1 MKIPINEIDYLYI
14 TKPRTLKKT
23 HYAMKILLVEDD
35 SILAENL
42 AEAIAAQ
49 LYVIDVVG
57 DGEAAWDYVQSFNYD
72 LILLDVNL
80 PKCNGINLCRKLRQN
95 GFDKPILM
103 LTARDTSED
112 KVIGL
117 DAGADDY
124 VIKPFDLP
132 ELLARIRA
140 LLRRGSSRSPI
151 LKWGE
156 LCLDP
161 HTYQVTYAEQPL
173 SLTPKEYS
181 ILELLMRNGKRVL
194 SRRFILEQVWAFED
208 MPSEDTVKAHINSL
222 RSKLKAAKAPQNLIN
237 TVRGIGY
244 SLNLTS

>member
-1 MKIPINEIDYLYI
+1 
-14 TKPRTLKKT
+14 
-23 HYAMKILLVEDD
+23 MKILLVEDD
-35 SILAENL
+35 SMLAENL

-57 DGEAAWDYVQSFNYD
+57 DGETAWNYVQSFNYE

-80 PKCNGINLCRKLRQN
+80 PKLNGISLCRKLRQQ

-103 LTARDTSED
+103 LTARDTSDD

-140 LLRRGSSRSPI
+140 LLRRDSSRSPI
-151 LKWGE
+151 LKWGD

-161 HTYQVTYAEQPL
+161 RTYQVTYAQQQL

-181 ILELLMRNGKRVL
+181 ILELLMRNGQRVL
-194 SRRFILEQVWAFED
+194 SRRLILEQVWAFED

-222 RSKLKAAKAPQNLIN
+222 RSKLKSVTAPPNLIS
-237 TVRGIGY
+237 TVRGVGY
-244 SLNLTS
+244 CLNLNS

>member
-1 MKIPINEIDYLYI
+1 
-14 TKPRTLKKT
+14 
-23 HYAMKILLVEDD
+23 MKILLVEDD

-57 DGEAAWDYVQSFNYD
+57 DGETAWDYVQSFHYD

-80 PKCNGINLCRKLRQN
+80 PKLNGVSLCRKLRQQ

-103 LTARDTSED
+103 LTARDTSDD
-112 KVIGL
+112 KVLGL

-140 LLRRGSSRSPI
+140 LLRRGNSRSPI
-151 LKWGE
+151 LEWDD

-161 HTYQVTYAEQPL
+161 RTYQVTYAQQTL

-181 ILELLMRNGKRVL
+181 ILELLMRNGQRVL
-194 SRRFILEQVWAFED
+194 SRRLILEQVWAFED

-222 RSKLKAAKAPQNLIN
+222 RSKLKAVNAPPNLIG

-244 SLNLTS
+244 CLNVTS